1 MLNIIAAVSKNNVI
15 GRQGKLP
22 WHLPGDLKRFRDLT
36 INHTVVMGPKTYQ
49 SIGRPLPKR
58 MNIVLTKSEANI
70 PGAIVYHTIEPIIE
84 LAMTEEVFIIGGA
97 KVFET
102 FLPEADNLYL
112 TRVHVEIPDGDVFFP
127 VWNQRDWDWA
137 YEPLN
142 MIAEVEPGDEYQWSI
157 EDYRRLG

>member
-1 MLNIIAAVSKNNVI
+1 MLNIIAAISRNNVI

-22 WHLPGDLKRFRDLT
+22 WHLPGDLKRFKDLT
-36 INHTVVMGPKTYQ
+36 INHTVVMGPKTYE
-49 SIGRPLPKR
+49 SIGKPLPKR
-58 MNIVLTKSEANI
+58 MNIVLTRSEANF
-70 PGAIVYHTIEPIIE
+70 PGAIVYDSIEPIIE
-84 LAMTEEVFIIGGA
+84 LSQTEEVFIIGGA

-127 VWNQRDWDWA
+127 AWDQKEWDWA

-142 MIAEVEPGDEYQWSI
+142 MIAEVEAADQYPWSI
-157 EDYRRLG
+157 EDYRRRS